1 MHKNKIGDAVKMPT
15 ALFLSVASSIIF
27 TLFFFPVGAH
37 SKNPQDEYK
46 QIQKDLQTQRKKLE
60 SANRMERSVLEEL
73 RKTTSE
79 LNNIEEQLSAQRK
92 KTKKIQAAIIAV
104 QEDIEAN
111 KKGIQTQADYLK
123 KRLRAL
129 QRLHKSNDAL
139 LVIISGL
146 DEAKTLRITKYFN
159 DISRHDRKII
169 EKYQETVR
177 VLDDKQEKLKRL
189 SSELKSEEKKL
200 SAMEES
206 LKHKKAERETLL
218 VSVRKEKKS
227 YQQMIRELQES
238 SQKLLRIIQD
248 SEQHEK
254 ETKKKRTKKVK
265 PGVKE
270 EEPEDDSTFGR
281 LKGRLPWPANGTV
294 AIQYGTQMDPLFNL
308 PVFRSG
314 IHIKAAHGSTVKA
327 VAEGKVVF
335 AEEFKGYGQLVI
347 ISHGGNYHTLY
358 GNLARIFSSKGAI
371 IKENETL
378 GSVGES
384 TTLGTS
390 GLYFELR
397 YKGKP
402 LDPRQWLKR

>member
-1 MHKNKIGDAVKMPT
+1 MPA
-15 ALFLSVASSIIF
+15 ALFLSVAASIIF
-27 TLFFFPVGAH
+27 TLFFLPAGAH

-79 LNNIEEQLSAQRK
+79 LNHIEEQLAAQRRK
-92 KTKKIQAAIIAV
+92 IKKIQAAITSV
-104 QEDIEAN
+104 QEDIAAN
-111 KKGIQTQADYLK
+111 KKGMQTQADYLK

-146 DEAKTLRITKYFN
+146 DEAKTIRITKYFN
-159 DISRHDRKII
+159 DISRHDRSVI
-169 EKYQETVR
+169 EKYRETVR
-177 VLDDKQEKLKRL
+177 VLDEKQEKLKRL
-189 SSELKSEEKKL
+189 SSELKSEEKKF

-206 LKHKKAERETLL
+206 LRQKKAERETLL

-238 SQKLLRIIQD
+238 SQKLLKIIQD

-254 ETKKKRTKKVK
+254 EAKKKKTKKVK
-265 PGVKE
+265 PGAKE
-270 EEPEDDSTFGR
+270 EEPDEDSPFAR
-281 LKGRLPWPANGTV
+281 LKGRLPWPASGTV
-294 AIQYGTQMDPLFNL
+294 AIQYGTQVDPLFNL

-314 IHIKAAHGSTVKA
+314 IHIKASHGSTVKA

-335 AEEFKGYGQLVI
+335 ADEFKGYGQLVI

-371 IKENETL
+371 IKENETI
-378 GSVGES
+378 GAVGES
-384 TTLGTS
+384 TTLGTA

-402 LDPRQWLKR
+402 LDPRQWLRR